1 LAKAKNAA
9 ERENEAE
16 TPPGFRQEGMPSNEL
31 LSYIFSLC
39 ARKNRWKWGVFH
51 DLVRFTADIVLPVQ
65 AARKRKHEN
74 KKIIL
79 YFSAMK

>member
-1 LAKAKNAA
+1 
-9 ERENEAE
+9 
-16 TPPGFRQEGMPSNEL
+16 MPSNEL
-31 LSYIFSLC
+31 LSYISFPC
-39 ARKNRWKWGVFH
+39 ARKNRWESGVFH
-51 DLVRFTADIVLPVQ
+51 DLIRFPADIVLPVQ